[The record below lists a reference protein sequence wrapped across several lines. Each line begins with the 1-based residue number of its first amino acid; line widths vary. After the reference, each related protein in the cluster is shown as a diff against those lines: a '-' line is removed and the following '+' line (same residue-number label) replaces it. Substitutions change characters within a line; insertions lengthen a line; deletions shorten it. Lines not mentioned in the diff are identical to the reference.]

1 MGWGRVGD
9 LRSALMIH
17 VSNELLQF
25 VGESLFLGQ
34 RVLLQRL
41 HYLHTAT
48 RGQERTIMR
57 HKLHPPPY
65 PHRANPEFHTN
76 SVLVLLGSLYL
87 RCQVCIS
94 PSGARWRCTARLF
107 KSISIK

>member
-57 HKLHPPPY
+57 HKLHPPHILTEQIPS
-65 PHRANPEFHTN
+65 FT
-76 SVLVLLGSLYL
+76 LT
-87 RCQVCIS
+87 VC
-94 PSGARWRCTARLF
+94 
-107 KSISIK
+107 